1 MTLSLHATTAPA
13 QSAPLPN
20 PTTADVQQTESAEAG
35 GLFGDMLSMLG
46 QANTLDAAPAE
57 DDQANEK
64 PAKDAV
70 DANAD
75 NALPGMSQ
83 SILSMML
90 TMPAALGAPV
100 QVTQQA
106 AQAVPDTQPESAASD
121 MPLMALA
128 GNGFAPGEL
137 AEKVSVEAG
146 KPNAGKDPMSADA
159 LEATSAEVGKS
170 DAGKNSVPREA
181 AERMRIEAG
190 KLDAGQDPA
199 SSEKTV
205 KVRVDAGR
213 PDAVPE
219 PLSGEAAKK
228 VRVAADKSDK
238 SDKSDA
244 KKDPASRTTAEKT
257 YDQANTLL
265 DTVLRSTSDRP
276 AAPRTTSGNAVIQ
289 ETNAMPRAE
298 RADLAAADQGS
309 RPALT
314 VQTPTTAFAGDVQ
327 EVKQQTVLASAAPG
341 ATVAAQA
348 AAHAADVTPSA
359 SPAPVVKLAAE
370 PAQAGQQ
377 LLHALGD
384 RIQFQVE
391 RRSENATIRLDP
403 PMMGRIEITVRHEAG
418 SLQVQLSAT
427 NTEVVR
433 QLQAIGDNLRQDLV
447 QRHYADVSVSVFDQ
461 ARDGRQQQHQQ
472 EQGER
477 ERRHVGRALADAG
490 QEDAAFTLASE

>member
-13 QSAPLPN
+13 QSAPLPD

-46 QANTLDAAPAE
+46 QTNTLDAASAE
-57 DDQANEK
+57 DGKTNEK

-90 TMPAALGAPV
+90 TMPAALSAPV
-100 QVTQQA
+100 QVTPQVSQQVAQA
-106 AQAVPDTQPESAASD
+106 APDTQSENAVSD
-121 MPLMALA
+121 MPLMALV
-128 GNGFAPGEL
+128 GNGLAPGEL
-137 AEKVSVEAG
+137 VEKVSVEAG
-146 KPNAGKDPMSADA
+146 KPNAGKDPLRGYAVE
-159 LEATSAEVGKS
+159 EARA
-170 DAGKNSVPREA
+170 DAGKPDAGKDPVPREA
-181 AERMRIEAG
+181 VERMRIETG

-199 SSEKTV
+199 SSEKAV

-219 PLSGEAAKK
+219 PVSGEAAKK
-228 VRVAADKSDK
+228 ARVAV
-238 SDKSDA
+238 DKSDA

-265 DTVLRSTSDRP
+265 DTVLRSTPDRP

-289 ETNAMPRAE
+289 EANAMPRAE
-298 RADLAAADQGS
+298 RADFAAADQS
-309 RPALT
+309 PWPAPI
-314 VQTPTTAFAGDVQ
+314 VQAPATAFAGDVQ

-348 AAHAADVTPSA
+348 AAHAADVAPSA

-461 ARDGRQQQHQQ
+461 ARDGRQQHQQ